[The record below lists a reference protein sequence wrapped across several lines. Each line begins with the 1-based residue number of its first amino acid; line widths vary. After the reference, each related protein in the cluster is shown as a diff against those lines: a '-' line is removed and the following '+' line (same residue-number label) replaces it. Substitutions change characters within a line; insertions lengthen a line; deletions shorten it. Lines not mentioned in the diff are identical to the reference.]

1 MAAVTAAALSFGIQA
16 HAQYFDIE
24 DIVEESATSV
34 RDTSRHHTK
43 EDSIETAFL
52 ADSLQG
58 QHTLDSLLLAFYG
71 KNQSVEFTALN
82 DLDTAAVRYT
92 SQVSDSVFVR
102 RLNEIHSFIP
112 LAYNDI
118 VKNYI
123 ILYSEKMPEKMGRVI
138 GLGNYYFPIF
148 QETFNRY
155 DIPEELRAMAV
166 IESMRDVEGWCPW
179 HLAVHVLHRKEIW
192 TYHQFIRG

>member
-16 HAQYFDIE
+16 HAQYFDTE

-82 DLDTAAVRYT
+82 DLDTAAVRYHPRFRTRYLSGDSTKYTHSSRLPTTT
-92 SQVSDSVFVR
+92 S
-102 RLNEIHSFIP
+102 
-112 LAYNDI
+112 
-118 VKNYI
+118 
-123 ILYSEKMPEKMGRVI
+123 
-138 GLGNYYFPIF
+138 
-148 QETFNRY
+148 
-155 DIPEELRAMAV
+155 
-166 IESMRDVEGWCPW
+166 
-179 HLAVHVLHRKEIW
+179 
-192 TYHQFIRG
+192 